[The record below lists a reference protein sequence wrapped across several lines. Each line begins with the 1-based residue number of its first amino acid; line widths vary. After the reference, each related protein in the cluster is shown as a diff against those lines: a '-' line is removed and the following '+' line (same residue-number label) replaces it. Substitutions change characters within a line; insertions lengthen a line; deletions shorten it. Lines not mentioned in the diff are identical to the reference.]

1 MLNRIKIFR
10 NLKKDWKWLLINL
23 VGLST
28 AIACTFII
36 YLFCAKQFSYDRFH
50 EKADQIYR
58 VTTDSNRG
66 AASVHPARVAG
77 DWPSQLMKEFPAI
90 ENMTRLVPYRQAIIK
105 IGDQRFYSQN
115 AFLTDS
121 SFFSVFDVK
130 VLSGSPVNSLSQPG
144 RAFICRS
151 LAMKYFGSIDVV
163 GKEISILHQQENE
176 PRLMVI
182 EGVMEDFPENSHFH
196 AELLTSYSTENDLT
210 TWAYTYF
217 LLAKGTDIDFLRNTI
232 QQKWE
237 KEKKTNDPPPILYL
251 QPLTD
256 IHLFS
261 HKTREIEKNGD
272 IRSVILLISSALI
285 ILFIAFINFLNLS
298 RVQFIA
304 ASKSMKVKLINGA
317 SKKILAGE
325 ITLESLLLS
334 FISVITGLFMAIRLS
349 GFLGISIFQHDR
361 IDDLI
366 LIAFGFTLSICLL
379 AIYPLFTSKTVTD
392 MNVTASKGG
401 LYKFP
406 IVVQF
411 ALAVIAITSTLVL
424 NRQMDF
430 IASKHP
436 ASQNANMVVISNN
449 PLEAVQRYQV
459 FKEELLKNSSIKNMT
474 AVFEE
479 PGGDITDGATFK
491 IEGIDFKEGQSINIF
506 TVDSNFFDLMGIHSL
521 AGTTDFGFTSS
532 QQWEKDAVEL
542 SILRNDKNADQNKIS
557 ELEKKTGGYVDK
569 YILNQS
575 ALRLIGI
582 SNPEDA
588 VGKRFRLTFFLPDLF
603 PDGVIVGVVPDFHY
617 TNLHNEEKPLAI
629 TPRKMFN
636 YCFIISIDPGQRNK
650 AIMTI
655 ASVWQKINP
664 EFPFQYEFITD
675 SYRKI
680 YTGEYTQT
688 KVLSLFTIISIVL
701 SSMGIFAIAL
711 FSVQHRIKEIGIR
724 KVNGARV
731 SEILILLNK
740 DFVKWVVIAFVFATP
755 IAYYAMNKWLEN
767 FAYKTELSWWIF
779 ALTGFMALA
788 IALLTVSW
796 QTWRAATRNPVE
808 ALRYE

>member
-10 NLKKDWKWLLINL
+10 NLKKDWIWVLINL

-28 AIACTFII
+28 ALACTLVI
-36 YLFCAKQFSYDRFH
+36 YLFCVKEFSYDRFH
-50 EKADQIYR
+50 SKADQIYR

-66 AASVHPARVAG
+66 AVSVHPARVAG
-77 DWPSQLMKEFPAI
+77 NWPGQLMKEFPAI

-121 SFFSVFDVK
+121 SFFSVFDFK
-130 VLSGSPVNSLSQPG
+130 VLSGDPSTSLSQPG

-163 GKEISILHQQENE
+163 GKELSILHQQENE

-196 AELLTSYSTENDLT
+196 AELLTSYSTESDLT

-217 LLAKGTDIDFLRNTI
+217 QLAKGTDIDFLRNTI

-237 KEKKTNDPPPILYL
+237 NENKSNNPPPILYL
-251 QPLTD
+251 QRLSD

-272 IRSVILLISSALI
+272 IRSIILLISSVLI
-285 ILFIAFINFLNLS
+285 ILFVAFLNFLNLS
-298 RVQFIA
+298 RVKFIA
-304 ASKSMKVKLINGA
+304 ALKSMKVKLINGA
-317 SKKILAGE
+317 SKKDLAGE
-325 ITLESLLLS
+325 ITLESLFLS
-334 FISVITGLFMAIRLS
+334 CVSIIAGLFIAIKLS
-349 GFLGISIFQHDR
+349 GFLKISVFQNNR
-361 IDDLI
+361 VDDIVLI
-366 LIAFGFTLSICLL
+366 GSGFTLIVTLL
-379 AIYPLFTSKTVTD
+379 AIYPLFTSKTVTE
-392 MNVTASKGG
+392 MNVNAAKIGI
-401 LYKFP
+401 YRFP

-411 ALAVIAITSTLVL
+411 ALAIIAITSTLVL
-424 NRQMDF
+424 NRQMNF
-430 IASKHP
+430 IGNKHP
-436 ASQNANMVVISNN
+436 ASQNANMVVIADN
-449 PLEAVQRYQV
+449 PWEAVQRYQV
-459 FKEELLKNSSIKNMT
+459 FKEELLRNSSISNMT

-479 PGGDITDGATFK
+479 PGGDILDGSEFEM
-491 IEGIDFKEGQSINIF
+491 EGIDIKEGQLINIF
-506 TVDSNFFDLMGIHSL
+506 TVDSNFFPLMGIHAL

-542 SILRNDKNADQNKIS
+542 STLRNDKNADPDKIS
-557 ELEKKTGGYVDK
+557 ELEKKTGGYLDK

-575 ALRLIGI
+575 ALRLLGI

-588 VGKRFRLTFFLPDLF
+588 IGKRFKLNFFLPDLF

-636 YCFIISIDPGQRNK
+636 YCFIICIDPEQRSK
-650 AIMTI
+650 AVMTI
-655 ASVWQKINP
+655 ASVWQKIYP
-664 EFPFQYEFITD
+664 EFPFQYKFITD
-675 SYRKI
+675 SYRKV
-680 YTGEYTQT
+680 YAGEYAQAR
-688 KVLSLFTIISIVL
+688 VLSMFALISIIL
-701 SSMGIFAIAL
+701 SSMGIFALAL
-711 FSVQHRIKEIGIR
+711 FSMQRRIKEIGIR
-724 KVNGARV
+724 KVSGARV
-731 SEILILLNK
+731 SEILVLLNQ
-740 DFVKWVVIAFVFATP
+740 DYVRWVVIAFIIATP
-755 IAYYAMNKWLEN
+755 IAYYAMHKWLEN

-779 ALTGFMALA
+779 ALAGLLALS

-796 QTWRAATRNPVE
+796 QSWRAATRNPVE